1 MGAVHGLCQP
11 VAPGDA
17 LRQLSGMRSLLWRA
31 LFAVVACQ
39 ALARPVGAQDEPREA
54 TSTVFA
60 RYSDRILKIQIIET
74 SSSAKRTIG
83 TGFFVSA
90 DGLMVTNYHV
100 ISDRVQE
107 PDDHRVEIVEA
118 DGSVRAVEVVAVDVV
133 HDLAVLRTGRASPSH
148 FTLGSVPLRQGD
160 RLYSLG
166 HPNDLGL
173 SIVEGTY
180 NGNLKHTLYPK
191 IHFTGSINP
200 GMSGGPTI
208 TNDGRVVGVNVSTM
222 GEQRSFLVPEAQAT
236 ALLARVQAPGFTPA
250 ADLMTEIAAQLR
262 DYQQA
267 YLGTLFDASPP
278 MVDVGPFRVATEPA
292 PIFRCWGGSERSDER
307 DAEPMYTEVWHRCGT
322 DDEVFLAGDHS
333 AGMIEL
339 VHVALTSNRLNAAQ
353 FGALYSQR
361 FALDDTPG
369 GDEKHVTKWVC
380 RTRNVA
386 AARTPVRAVL
396 CLRGLKKLPGLYD
409 ATLKVAVLGR
419 SNAGLSSTLTLS
431 GASWENIDRIAGR
444 YLEYV
449 GWR

>member
-1 MGAVHGLCQP
+1 MRIALSRAARAGARMLAV
-11 VAPGDA
+11 
-17 LRQLSGMRSLLWRA
+17 
-31 LFAVVACQ
+31 FAVLVLPAS
-39 ALARPVGAQDEPREA
+39 AARAQDEPREA

-74 SSSAKRTIG
+74 SSNAKRTIG

-90 DGLMVTNYHV
+90 DGLMMTNYHV

-118 DGSVRAVEVVAVDVV
+118 DGSVRAVEVLAVDVV
-133 HDLAVLRTGRASPSH
+133 HDLAVLRTNRPSPSF

-200 GMSGGPTI
+200 GMSGGPAI
-208 TNDGRVVGVNVSTM
+208 TNAGRVVGVNVSTM

-236 ALLARVQAPGFTPA
+236 ALLARVQTPGFSPA
-250 ADLMTEIAAQLR
+250 ADLMAEIAAQLR

-267 YLGTLFDASPP
+267 YLGTLFESEPR
-278 MVDVGPFRVATEPA
+278 MVDFGPFRIVTEPA
-292 PIFRCWGGSERSDER
+292 PVFRCWGGSERSDER
-307 DAEPMYTEVWHRCGT
+307 DDEPMYTEVWHRCGT

-333 AGMIEL
+333 AGMVEL
-339 VHVALTSNRLNAAQ
+339 VHVAMTSTRLNAAQ
-353 FGALYSQR
+353 FGALYTRR
-361 FALDDTPG
+361 FGVDDAPG
-369 GDEKHVTKWVC
+369 GDEKHVTEWRC

-386 AARTPVRAVL
+386 AANAPVRAVL
-396 CLRGLKKLPGLYD
+396 CLRGLRKLPGLYD
-409 ATLKVAVLGR
+409 ATIKVAVLGR
-419 SNAGLSSTLTLS
+419 SNAGLVSTLTLS
-431 GASWENIDRIAGR
+431 GASWENIDRISDRFVERVA
-444 YLEYV
+444 
-449 GWR
+449 WR